1 MAMAGIASSTWDA
14 GHTGSGTVENRLNAF
29 PMGQPQPPWKHLGN
43 PSVFGPVVGG
53 GNTAI
58 ILAPREAHPAMGP
71 STFTSLPQ
79 EGHFSELPNPHEQ
92 DRSTGGGM
100 QEKMLNRTRA
110 STAAR
115 RETSPPQLLSKAH
128 WKIDA
133 LLFPVGKLKVWRK
146 NV

>member
-1 MAMAGIASSTWDA
+1 MAIAGIASSMWDA
-14 GHTGSGTVENRLNAF
+14 GHTGSGTVENRLCAF
-29 PMGQPQPPWKHLGN
+29 PMGQPQPPRVRLGN
-43 PSVFGPVVGG
+43 PSVFGSVVGG

-58 ILAPREAHPAMGP
+58 ILASGEAHPAMGP
-71 STFTSLPQ
+71 STFTSPPQ
-79 EGHFSELPNPHEQ
+79 EGISLSSPTPTNKTEA
-92 DRSTGGGM
+92 
-100 QEKMLNRTRA
+100 QEVARRKRCCTRA

-115 RETSPPQLLSKAH
+115 GETSPELLSKAH